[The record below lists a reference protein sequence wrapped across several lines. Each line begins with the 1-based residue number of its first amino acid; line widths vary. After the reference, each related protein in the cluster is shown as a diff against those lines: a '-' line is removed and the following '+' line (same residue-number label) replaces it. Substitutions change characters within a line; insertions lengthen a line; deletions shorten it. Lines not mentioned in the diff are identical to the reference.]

1 VLVEQEAE
9 ALVVMEK
16 LAVHTTLVF
25 QELQTLA
32 VEVAVLVVILMLVVV
47 QKVFLVVTVVQVL

>member
-9 ALVVMEK
+9 VVVVMEK